1 MNLNRRQALLSAS
14 AFALAGCASGAG
26 AQGGDQGAALN
37 AFFEEAFEQ
46 VVAESPQLATS
57 LGDRRGYG
65 QWDDPSEATARRQL
79 DARIAS
85 RNEMRRRFNPEQL
98 SSGDRLSYRLYDHGV
113 TRAEEN
119 WRWRNHGYIFNHMG
133 GAQTGIPA
141 FLMNQ
146 HVVATRDDAEAYV
159 SRLSGVRERMGQL
172 VERAEAN
179 AALGIMPPRFSYDGI
194 IATSRAVITGAP
206 FTTGGGDSPL
216 WANFQGKVN
225 ALQIEQAQ
233 KDRLLTDGRAA
244 LVNSVQPAY
253 ENLIAV
259 MQRQQQRATTED
271 GAWKLPD
278 GEAFYAAR
286 LQNFTTTN
294 MTADE
299 IHDTGLAAVERLHN
313 EIRALMRQLNFT
325 GDLAAFF
332 NFMETDDRFYV
343 ADTAEGR
350 AQYVRRATE
359 VIDAMR
365 ARLPQYF
372 GRLPRAAMEVRP
384 VEAFRERQAGL
395 AFYERPAADGSR
407 PGAYYVNTFD
417 VRAIPLYQLEA
428 LAYHEGIPGHHMQLS
443 IAQELEG
450 VPRFRR
456 FLTFYTAY
464 TEGWGLYAEYLS
476 KEMGGY
482 QDPYSEFGRL
492 VLELR
497 RAIRLVV
504 DTGLH
509 SKRWTRQQ
517 TIDYI
522 LANQPSNPR
531 EADRDTGR
539 YIVNPGQATAY
550 MVGQMEI
557 LRLRAEA
564 QRTMGARFNI
574 SGFHDAVLANGAV
587 PLDVLGE
594 LVRDWSASA

>member
-1 MNLNRRQALLSAS
+1 MHFTRRQALLTVSA
-14 AFALAGCASGAG
+14 AALAGCASASNI
-26 AQGGDQGAALN
+26 AGDQQSVALN

-46 VVAESPQLATS
+46 AIVNSPQLATS

-65 QWDDPSEATARRQL
+65 QWDDPSDAAARAQL

-85 RNEMRRRFNPEQL
+85 RDEMRRRFNPETL
-98 SSGDRLSYRLYDHGV
+98 SAADRLSFRLYDHGV
-113 TRAEEN
+113 ARSEEG

-133 GAQTGIPA
+133 GAQSGVA
-141 FLMNQ
+141 SFLISQ
-146 HVVATRDDAEAYV
+146 HTVSDVSDAEAYV
-159 SRLSGVRERMGQL
+159 SRINGVRMRMGEL
-172 VERAEAN
+172 VERSN
-179 AALGIMPPRFSYDGI
+179 AAFEQGIYPPRFSYDGI
-194 IATSRAVITGAP
+194 LATSRAIITGAP
-206 FTTGGGDSPL
+206 FTEGADSPI
-216 WANFQGKVN
+216 WSNFKGKVN
-225 ALQIEQAQ
+225 ALEIAQAQ
-233 KDRLLTDGRAA
+233 KDRLLSEGRAA
-244 LVNSVQPAY
+244 LLNSLKPAY
-253 ENLIAV
+253 DDLITA
-259 MQRQQQRATTED
+259 MTAQQARASTDD

-294 MTADE
+294 MSADE
-299 IHDTGLAAVERLHN
+299 IHNTGLENVARIHN
-313 EIRALMRQLNFT
+313 EMRGVMRQVNFN
-325 GDLAAFF
+325 GDLQAFF
-332 NFMETDDRFYV
+332 RFMTEDDRFYV
-343 ADTAEGR
+343 ADSAEGR
-350 AQYVRRATE
+350 AEYVRRATE
-359 VIDAMR
+359 AIDVMR

-372 GRLPRAAMEVRP
+372 GRLPRAPMEVRP
-384 VEAFRERQAGL
+384 VEPFRERQAGL

-407 PGAYYVNTFD
+407 PGVYYVNTFD

-428 LAYHEGIPGHHMQLS
+428 LAYHEGIPGHHMQIA

-464 TEGWGLYAEYLS
+464 TEGWGLFTEYLA

-509 SKRWTRQQ
+509 HKRWTRQQ

-550 MVGQMEI
+550 MIGQMEI

-564 QRTMGARFNI
+564 QRTMGDRFSI
-574 SGFHDAVLANGAV
+574 SGFHDAVLANGAT

-594 LVRDWSASA
+594 LVREWSVSA

>member
-1 MNLNRRQALLSAS
+1 MNFTRRQALLTVSA
-14 AFALAGCASGAG
+14 AALAGCATASNGA
-26 AQGGDQGAALN
+26 DQGAALN
-37 AFFEEAFEQ
+37 AFFEEAFESA
-46 VVAESPQLATS
+46 VESSPQLATS

-65 QWDDPSEATARRQL
+65 QWDDPSEAHARSQL

-85 RNEMRRRFNPEQL
+85 RDEMRRRFGSANL
-98 SSGDRLSYRLYDHGV
+98 SAGDRLSYRLYDHGV
-113 TRAEEN
+113 TRAEES

-133 GAQTGIPA
+133 GAQSGVA
-141 FLMNQ
+141 SFLISQ
-146 HVVATRDDAEAYV
+146 HTVNDVADAEAYV
-159 SRLSGVRERMGQL
+159 SRINGVRGRMGQL
-172 VERAEAN
+172 VAQSNAN
-179 AALGIMPPRFSYDGI
+179 ADMGVMPPRFSYDGI
-194 IATSRAVITGAP
+194 LATSRAVITGAP
-206 FTTGGGDSPL
+206 FTEGADSPI
-216 WANFQGKVN
+216 WGNFKGKVN
-225 ALQIEQAQ
+225 ALEISQAE
-233 KDRLLTDGRAA
+233 KDRLLGEGRAA
-244 LVNSVQPAY
+244 LLNSLKPAY
-253 ENLIAV
+253 DDLIVA
-259 MQRQQQRATTED
+259 MTAQQARATDDD
-271 GAWKLPD
+271 GAWKLPNGD
-278 GEAFYAAR
+278 EFYAAR
-286 LQNFTTTN
+286 LQTFTTTT
-294 MTADE
+294 MSADE
-299 IHDTGLAAVERLHN
+299 IHETGLAGVARIHDEMRAV
-313 EIRALMRQLNFT
+313 MRQVNFN
-325 GDLAAFF
+325 GDLQAFF
-332 NFMETDDRFYV
+332 RFMTEDDQFYV
-343 ADTAEGR
+343 ADSAEGR
-350 AQYVRRATE
+350 AEYVRLATE
-359 VIDAMR
+359 KIDAMR
-365 ARLPQYF
+365 ARLPQFF
-372 GRLPRAAMEVRP
+372 GRLPRAPMEVRP
-384 VEAFRERQAGL
+384 VEPFRERQAGL

-464 TEGWGLYAEYLS
+464 TEGWGLYSEFLA

-482 QDPYSEFGRL
+482 QDPYAEFGRL

-509 SKRWTRQQ
+509 HKRWTRQQ

-550 MVGQMEI
+550 MIGQMEI

-564 QRTMGARFNI
+564 ERTMGARFSL

-594 LVRDWSASA
+594 LVRGWSAPA

>member
-1 MNLNRRQALLSAS
+1 MHFTRRQALLTAS
-14 AFALAGCASGAG
+14 AAALAGCASASNGAG
-26 AQGGDQGAALN
+26 ADQGAALN
-37 AFFEEAFEQ
+37 AFFEDAFEQ
-46 VVAESPQLATS
+46 AIVSSPQLATS

-65 QWDDPSEATARRQL
+65 QWDDPSDAAARAQL

-85 RNEMRRRFNPEQL
+85 RNEMRRRFNPETL
-98 SSGDRLSYRLYDHGV
+98 SPGDRLSYRLYDHGV
-113 TRAEEN
+113 TRSEEG

-133 GAQTGIPA
+133 GAQSGVPS
-141 FLMNQ
+141 FLISQ
-146 HVVATRDDAEAYV
+146 HTVSDVSDAEAYV
-159 SRLSGVRERMGQL
+159 SRINGVRTRMGEL
-172 VERAEAN
+172 VERSN
-179 AALGIMPPRFSYDGI
+179 ASFELGIYPPRFSYDGI
-194 IATSRAVITGAP
+194 LATSRAVITGAP
-206 FTTGGGDSPL
+206 FSEGADSPI
-216 WANFQGKVN
+216 WGNFKGKVN
-225 ALQIEQAQ
+225 ALEISQGE
-233 KDRLLTDGRAA
+233 KDRLLSEGRAA
-244 LVNSVQPAY
+244 LLNSLKPAY
-253 ENLIAV
+253 DDLITA
-259 MQRQQQRATTED
+259 MTAQQARASTDD

-294 MTADE
+294 MSADE
-299 IHDTGLAAVERLHN
+299 IHNTGLENVARIHN
-313 EIRALMRQLNFT
+313 EMRAVMRQVNFS
-325 GDLAAFF
+325 GDLQAFF
-332 NFMETDDRFYV
+332 RFMTEDNQFYV
-343 ADTAEGR
+343 ADSAEGR

-372 GRLPRAAMEVRP
+372 GRLPRAPMEVRP

-428 LAYHEGIPGHHMQLS
+428 LAYHEGIPGHHMQIA

-464 TEGWGLYAEYLS
+464 TEGWGLYTEYLA

-509 SKRWTRQQ
+509 HKRWTRQQ

-550 MVGQMEI
+550 MIGQMEI

-564 QRTMGARFNI
+564 QRTMGDRFSI

-587 PLDVLGE
+587 PLDVLDE
-594 LVRDWSASA
+594 LVREWSASA